1 MVLIRYQRG
10 CWETQSRAGRQSK
23 RSPEELE
30 AAGAQLQ
37 TQKRRFMAALE
48 EVIQPPE
55 PEGPLSYSDIL
66 EV

>member
-1 MVLIRYQRG
+1 M
-10 CWETQSRAGRQSK
+10 QSRAGRQSK

-48 EVIQPPE
+48 EVIESPE
-55 PEGPLSYSDIL
+55 PEGLLSYSDIL